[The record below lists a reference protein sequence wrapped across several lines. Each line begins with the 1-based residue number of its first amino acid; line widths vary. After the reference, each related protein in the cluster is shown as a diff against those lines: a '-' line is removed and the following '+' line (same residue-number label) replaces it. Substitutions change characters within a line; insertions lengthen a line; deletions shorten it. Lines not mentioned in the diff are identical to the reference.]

1 MRLIRRTGFST
12 TANWTSQGD
21 ETRDTAALHL
31 AAAVALG
38 LLFAGSLTLFGG
50 PLTDGIKALGP
61 DSAPKAQMADP
72 ARF

>member
-1 MRLIRRTGFST
+1 MPVARNTAFST
-12 TANWTSQGD
+12 PPKWARQSG
-21 ETRDTAALHL
+21 EERDTAALHL

-61 DSAPKAQMADP
+61 ASAAQAQSADP